1 MGKNG
6 IYVTKVLDKKF
17 SRKKKYV
24 ILSNTLNGFVRPSMS
39 KTVMKYA
46 SSSPMPYEPFFTCED
61 AFQFKA
67 LTDRSDRETV
77 NLVGNL
83 CTAIDVIAEDIS
95 LPVLEKDDVIVITNA
110 GAYASVLTP
119 MQFSSQEKPP
129 ELFLNTSYNFV

>member
-1 MGKNG
+1 M
-6 IYVTKVLDKKF
+6 
-17 SRKKKYV
+17 
-24 ILSNTLNGFVRPSMS
+24 
-39 KTVMKYA
+39 
-46 SSSPMPYEPFFTCED
+46 
-61 AFQFKA
+61 
-67 LTDRSDRETV
+67 TDRSDRETV

-129 ELFLNTSYNFV
+129 ELFLNTKNEVIE